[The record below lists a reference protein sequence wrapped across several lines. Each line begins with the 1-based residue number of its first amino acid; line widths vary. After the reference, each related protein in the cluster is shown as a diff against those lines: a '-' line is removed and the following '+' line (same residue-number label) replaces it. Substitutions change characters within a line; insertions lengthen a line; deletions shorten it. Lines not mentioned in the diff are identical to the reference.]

1 MSIFNFVKNK
11 NKVKFINKIISEN
24 IKNDNFIYIFAYSYF
39 DKDGINYYSGGGER
53 YVNDLSEIIL
63 SLGYKP
69 VLIQKGN
76 PFAKEA
82 WSKNF
87 NNMLVIGVN
96 ADEEN
101 YFNIIAN
108 LNSPKLAIYSGSDNW
123 GIKAHHPSILLSH
136 GITWDTPEENANLE
150 KLQKNLNFADYI
162 ISVDTNTISWYRS
175 TFPKLIK
182 KNNIKMKYIPN
193 YVDLDLFTPNL
204 NKHSDYITIIYPR
217 RCCEERG
224 FWLIANVIPKV
235 LQEFKNVKFN
245 LVGYAHSKEIED
257 KIKKLKEQ
265 YPNNVYHSVVNAQEM
280 VDQYQNADIAVVPT
294 LYCEGT
300 SLSCIEA
307 MACGNAVITTDV
319 GGLPNLVINN
329 YNGVLTEPDETEIYE
344 ALQKVIINTEYR
356 KRLQENALDVV
367 KVFSKKEWTE
377 KWEAILKRIL

>member
-1 MSIFNFVKNK
+1 MNIVEPIRSKEDLKKIEKTLKKQSLRDLLIF
-11 NKVKFINKIISEN
+11 
-24 IKNDNFIYIFAYSYF
+24 
-39 DKDGINYYSGGGER
+39 
-53 YVNDLSEIIL
+53 
-63 SLGYKP
+63 
-69 VLIQKGN
+69 
-76 PFAKEA
+76 
-82 WSKNF
+82 
-87 NNMLVIGVN
+87 
-96 ADEEN
+96 
-101 YFNIIAN
+101 IIAN

-193 YVDLDLFTPNL
+193 YVDLDLFTPNS
-204 NKHSDYITIIYPR
+204 NKHSDYVTIIYPR